1 MPLGVGVQVPL
12 GALIFLERIKKVMK
26 TIILLATVLVF
37 AGCTDAERAKIGGLG
52 NKATVTCYSGGKE
65 VYQGRSTGKVSNE
78 QGSDGYFLRD
88 SARGK
93 LVEVSGQCIVEYD
106 N

>member
-1 MPLGVGVQVPL
+1 MRHLVLLGC
-12 GALIFLERIKKVMK
+12 ALAML
-26 TIILLATVLVF
+26 
-37 AGCTDAERAKIGGLG
+37 GCTDAEKAKFTALGG
-52 NKATVTCYSGGKE
+52 KATVKCYSGGKE
-65 VYQGRSTGKVSNE
+65 FYSGRSTGKVSPE
-78 QGSDGYFLRD
+78 DGGAGYFLKD